1 MNKDCYNEPTLIQE
15 NPTLATVQDIT
26 SPMSPPERRATLSLA
41 SIYALRMLG
50 LFMIMP
56 VLSLF
61 SEQLEGSTPALIGW
75 AIGAYGLTQALFQI
89 PFGLLSDQIGRK
101 KIIILG
107 LLLFAGGS
115 VVAALSNSIY
125 GVLLG
130 RAIQGSGAIAGPI
143 MALLADLTQEVHRT
157 KAMALIGASIG
168 VSFGVAVAAGP
179 VLAGYIGIHGLFWLI
194 AAFSILAIFIIQF
207 IVPTPQRTKKHR
219 DTELL
224 PNQFSIIFKNSELL
238 RLNYGIFILHLILS
252 ASFVIIPLL
261 MRDDGLLGAEHWKVY
276 LPVFIVSMAAI
287 IPFIILAEKKHQ
299 MKNVFLGAIVVLIA
313 ADTGLMLFHNT
324 LPGIIVSLGVFF
336 CGFNLLEATL
346 PSLVSKTAP
355 ADLRGTAMGIY
366 STSQFL
372 GAGLGGAVGG
382 WCYGKF
388 GAEAVFLLCAGA
400 ALTWLIISISMK
412 PPRYWANLLIS
423 IENFNTQ
430 AANDLA
436 TQMLNLNGI
445 EEVTLHM
452 EEAVAYLKV
461 DNQKLDRNQL
471 QKLITQFSNISS
483 SSTEK

>member
-1 MNKDCYNEPTLIQE
+1 MAN
-15 NPTLATVQDIT
+15 VQDIT

-41 SIYALRMLG
+41 SIYAVRMLG

-75 AIGAYGLTQALFQI
+75 AIGAYGLTQAIFQI
-89 PFGLLSDQIGRK
+89 PFGLLSDHIGRK

-107 LLLFAGGS
+107 LLLFAAGS
-115 VVAALSNSIY
+115 VVAAVSTSIY

-168 VSFGVAVAAGP
+168 MSFGIAVTAGP
-179 VLAGYIGIHGLFWLI
+179 VLSGMIGLHGLFWLI
-194 AAFSILAIFIIQF
+194 TVFSILAIFIILF
-207 IVPTPQRTKKHR
+207 IVPNPQHSKKHR
-219 DTELL
+219 DAELI
-224 PNQFSIIFKNSELL
+224 PAQFSTIFKNTELL

-261 MRDDGLLGAEHWKVY
+261 MRDAGLLASEHWKVY

-287 IPFIILAEKKHQ
+287 VPFIILAEKKHQ
-299 MKNVFLGAIVVLIA
+299 MKSVFIGAIGVLIV
-313 ADTGLMLFHNT
+313 ADSGLMFSHGT
-324 LPGIIVSLGVFF
+324 LAGIIAFLGVFF
-336 CGFNLLEATL
+336 CSFNLLEATL

-382 WCYGKF
+382 WCYGQF
-388 GAEAVFLLCAGA
+388 GASAVFLLCAA
-400 ALTWLIISISMK
+400 AAFTWLIASLSMK
-412 PPRYWANLLIS
+412 PPRYWVNLLIS
-423 IENFNTQ
+423 LENLGQN
-430 AANDLA
+430 AATELA
-436 TQMLNLNGI
+436 AEMLKISGI
-445 EEVTLHM
+445 EEVTMHM

-471 QKLITQFSNISS
+471 QQLISQFAKNS
-483 SSTEK
+483 K